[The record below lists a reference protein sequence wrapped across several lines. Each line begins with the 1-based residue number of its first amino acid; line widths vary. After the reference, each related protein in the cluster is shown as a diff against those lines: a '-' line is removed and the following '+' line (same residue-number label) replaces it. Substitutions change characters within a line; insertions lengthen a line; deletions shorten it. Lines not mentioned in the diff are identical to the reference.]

1 MGNQSSSETTT
12 ASQENDVTLPE
23 AIDTIATKYILTQN
37 FQDMLKIENKEYC
50 DKLIIL
56 TSKIFGTHLTNLELK
71 YLAQRTEKGVIID
84 KMSKDNVTYL
94 DKSKADHIDVQNDVQ
109 KRRMCIGIAKF
120 YVRIAHI
127 FAAITKTL
135 NPTYEY
141 KNAFGETERASLL
154 NKNSVP
160 AGIEKKLVQT
170 NICSQRFN
178 AIKSEIDEASKTM
191 TITPKF
197 CDMNKGSSDKTKSL
211 MDEPGIPE
219 LRELYNDVY
228 DYNVGKY
235 VGMSPAATEKY
246 KSDLASFYKAF
257 TGAAEVPSEVT
268 TFSSIP
274 LVQFHK
280 SVFCMKKP
288 EPMAANDPDAEKYAQ
303 FTQPITGPSDNKMFQ
318 EYGVHTAEMLKTAKA
333 NQSKLLGV
341 IDKLFIFRVNP
352 KTKEREISVH
362 PDLTDDKLEQITE
375 ETRNLII
382 SLYIKCEQDFQK
394 GLTMFE
400 GIITEQMR
408 LTAQRRINELE
419 KQKEKLVAA
428 LPPVAAAPQQSH

>member
-12 ASQENDVTLPE
+12 TNQEKEVTLPE
-23 AIDTIATKYILTQN
+23 AIDAIATKYILTQN

-56 TSKIFGTHLTNLELK
+56 TSKIFGTHLTNVELK
-71 YLAQRTEKGVIID
+71 YLAQRTEKGIIID
-84 KMSKDNVTYL
+84 KMTKDNVTYL
-94 DKSKADHIDVQNDVQ
+94 DKSKADHIDVQSEVQ
-109 KRRMCIGIAKF
+109 KRRMCVGIAKF

-170 NICSQRFN
+170 NICSQRLN
-178 AIKSEIDEASKTM
+178 AIKPEIDETTKTM

-197 CDMNKGSSDKTKSL
+197 CDMNKAGKSL

-228 DYNVGKY
+228 DYHVGKY

-257 TGAAEVPSEVT
+257 TGATEVPAEITS
-268 TFSSIP
+268 FSSIP
-274 LVQFHK
+274 LMQFHK

-288 EPMAANDPDAEKYAQ
+288 EPMAANDPDAEKYAK
-303 FTQPITGPSDNKMFQ
+303 FTQPITGPADNKMFQ
-318 EYGVHTAEMLKTAKA
+318 EYGKHTAEMLKTSKA
-333 NQSKLLGV
+333 NQNKLLGV

-352 KTKEREISVH
+352 KTKEREISIH
-362 PDLTDDKLEQITE
+362 PDLTDEKLEQITE

-394 GLTMFE
+394 GLAMFE
-400 GIITEQMR
+400 AIITEQMR
-408 LTAQRRINELE
+408 LTAERRIAELE
-419 KQKEKLVAA
+419 KQKEKLVATM
-428 LPPVAAAPQQSH
+428 P

>member
-1 MGNQSSSETTT
+1 MGNQASSENIQH
-12 ASQENDVTLPE
+12 SEQQKPIMLPE
-23 AIDTIATKYILTQN
+23 AVDAIASKYILTQN

-71 YLAQRTEKGVIID
+71 YLAQRTEKGAIID
-84 KMSKDNVTYL
+84 KMTKDNVTYL

-160 AGIEKKLVQT
+160 SGIEKKLVQT
-170 NICSQRFN
+170 NICSMRLN
-178 AIKSEIDEASKTM
+178 AIKPEIDEATKTM
-191 TITPKF
+191 TINPKF
-197 CDMNKGSSDKTKSL
+197 CDMNKVASDKTKSL

-235 VGMSPAATEKY
+235 VGMSPSATEKY
-246 KSDLASFYKAF
+246 NSDLRAFYAAF
-257 TGAAEVPSEVT
+257 TGSKEVPENITS
-268 TFSSIP
+268 FASIP
-274 LVQFHK
+274 LIQFHK
-280 SVFCMKKP
+280 SVHCMKKP
-288 EPMAANDPDAEKYAQ
+288 ENATEAEKEQYGQ
-303 FTQPITGPSDNKMFQ
+303 FTQSLKGPTDNKMFQ
-318 EYGVHTAEMLKTAKA
+318 EYGAHTAEMLKTTQT
-333 NQSKLLGV
+333 NQNRLLGI
-341 IDKLFIFRVNP
+341 IDRLFVFRINP
-352 KTKEREISVH
+352 KTKEKEISIN
-362 PDLTDDKLEQITE
+362 PELTDEKLEQITE

-394 GLTMFE
+394 GLMLFE
-400 GIITEQMR
+400 TIVTEQMR

-419 KQKEKLVAA
+419 KQKEKLVAEM
-428 LPPVAAAPQQSH
+428 PSAATGST

>member
-1 MGNQSSSETTT
+1 MGNQSSSEQTTLT
-12 ASQENDVTLPE
+12 PENQIALPE
-23 AIDTIATKYILTQN
+23 AIDVIATKYILTQN

-56 TSKIFGTHLTNLELK
+56 TSKIFGTHLSNLELK
-71 YLAQRTEKGVIID
+71 YLAQRTEKGAIID
-84 KMSKDNVTYL
+84 KMAKDNVTYL
-94 DKSKADHIDVQNDVQ
+94 EKSKADHIDVQNEVQ
-109 KRRMCIGIAKF
+109 KRRMCVGIAKF

-154 NKNSVP
+154 NKNSIP
-160 AGIEKKLVQT
+160 SGIERKLVQT
-170 NICSQRFN
+170 NICSLRLN
-178 AIKSEIDEASKTM
+178 AIKPEIDESTKTM
-191 TITPKF
+191 TIAPKF
-197 CDMNKGSSDKTKSL
+197 CEMNKLSADRSKSL

-257 TGAAEVPSEVT
+257 TGAKEVPAEVTS
-268 TFSSIP
+268 FASIP
-274 LVQFHK
+274 LVKFHE
-280 SVFCMKKP
+280 SVYCMKKP
-288 EPMAANDPDAEKYAQ
+288 EPMAANDPDASKYEKFKTPAMGS
-303 FTQPITGPSDNKMFQ
+303 TDDARFQ
-318 EYGVHTAEMLKTAKA
+318 EYGKHVSEMLKTAKT
-333 NQSKLLGV
+333 NQNRLISV

-352 KTKEREISVH
+352 KTKEKEISIN
-362 PDLTDDKLEQITE
+362 PELNDEKLDQITE

-382 SLYIKCEQDFQK
+382 SLYIKCEQDFQR
-394 GLTMFE
+394 GLSLFE
-400 GIITEQMR
+400 AIVQGQMR
-408 LTAQRRINELE
+408 QTAGSRIEQLE
-419 KQKEKLVAA
+419 TQATRLLST
-428 LPPVAAAPQQSH
+428 LPPISK

>member
-12 ASQENDVTLPE
+12 TNQEKEVTLPE

-56 TSKIFGTHLTNLELK
+56 TSKIFGTHLTNVELK
-71 YLAQRTEKGVIID
+71 YLAQRTEKGVVID
-84 KMSKDNVTYL
+84 KMTKDNVTYL
-94 DKSKADHIDVQNDVQ
+94 DKSKADHIDVQNEVQ
-109 KRRMCIGIAKF
+109 KRRMCVGIAKF

-154 NKNSVP
+154 NQHSIP

-170 NICSQRFN
+170 NICSQRLN
-178 AIKSEIDEASKTM
+178 AIKPEIDETTKTM

-197 CDMNKGSSDKTKSL
+197 CEMNKLGSDKTKSL

-228 DYNVGKY
+228 DYHVGKY

-257 TGAAEVPSEVT
+257 TGATEVPAEVTS
-268 TFSSIP
+268 FSSIP
-274 LVQFHK
+274 LMQFHK

-288 EPMAANDPDAEKYAQ
+288 EPMAANDPDAEKYAK
-303 FTQPITGPSDNKMFQ
+303 FTQPIIGPADNKMFQ
-318 EYGVHTAEMLKTAKA
+318 EYGKHTADMLKTAKA
-333 NQSKLLGV
+333 NQNKLLGV

-352 KTKEREISVH
+352 KTKEREISIH
-362 PDLTDDKLEQITE
+362 PELTDEKLEQITE
-375 ETRNLII
+375 ETRNFII

-394 GLTMFE
+394 GLALFE
-400 GIITEQMR
+400 AIITEQTP
-408 LTAQRRINELE
+408 LTAQRRINGLE
-419 KQKEKLVAA
+419 KQKEKLAA
-428 LPPVAAAPQQSH
+428 TMP

>member
-1 MGNQSSSETTT
+1 MGNQTSSESST
-12 ASQENDVTLPE
+12 SPLPEKQITLPE
-23 AIDTIATKYILTQN
+23 AIDVIATKYILTQN

-56 TSKIFGTHLTNLELK
+56 TSKIFGSQLSNLELK
-71 YLAQRTEKGVIID
+71 YLAQRTEKGMIID
-84 KMSKDNVTYL
+84 KMAKDNVTYL
-94 DKSKADHIDVQNDVQ
+94 DKSKADHIDVQNEVQ
-109 KRRMCIGIAKF
+109 KRRMCVGIAKF

-154 NKNSVP
+154 NKNAIP
-160 AGIEKKLVQT
+160 AGIEKKMVQT
-170 NICSQRFN
+170 NICSLRLN
-178 AIKSEIDEASKTM
+178 AIKPEIDESTKTM

-197 CDMNKGSSDKTKSL
+197 CDMNKMSEDRSKSL

-257 TGAAEVPSEVT
+257 TGAKEVPAEITS
-268 TFSSIP
+268 FSSIP

-280 SVFCMKKP
+280 SVYCMKKP
-288 EPMAANDPDAEKYAQ
+288 EPMPENDPNVFNYEK
-303 FTQPITGPSDNKMFQ
+303 FKKPVMGSRDDIRFQ
-318 EYGVHTAEMLKTAKA
+318 EYGKHVSNMVNTSKA
-333 NQSKLLGV
+333 NQNRLLSV
-341 IDKLFIFRVNP
+341 IDKLFIFRINP
-352 KTKEREISVH
+352 KTKEKEISIN
-362 PDLTDDKLEQITE
+362 PELNDEKLDQITE

-382 SLYIKCEQDFQK
+382 SLYIKCEQDFQR
-394 GLTMFE
+394 GLELFE
-400 GIITEQMR
+400 GIVQSQMR
-408 LTAQRRINELE
+408 QTAGNRIDTLE
-419 KQKEKLVAA
+419 EQIEGLVIK
-428 LPPVAAAPQQSH
+428 

>member
-12 ASQENDVTLPE
+12 TSQAKEVTLPD
-23 AIDTIATKYILTQN
+23 AIDAIATKYILTQN
-37 FQDMLKIENKEYC
+37 FQDMLKIENREYC

-71 YLAQRTEKGVIID
+71 YLAQRTEKGMIID
-84 KMSKDNVTYL
+84 KMAKDNVTYL
-94 DKSKADHIDVQNDVQ
+94 EKAKADHIDVQNEVQ
-109 KRRMCIGIAKF
+109 KRRMCVGIAKF

-154 NKNSVP
+154 NKNSIP

-170 NICSQRFN
+170 NICSQRLN
-178 AIKSEIDEASKTM
+178 AIKPEIDETTKTM

-197 CDMNKGSSDKTKSL
+197 CEINKIGTDRSKTL

-228 DYNVGKY
+228 DYNVGKF

-246 KSDLASFYKAF
+246 KSDLRSFYTAF
-257 TGAAEVPSEVT
+257 TGSKEVPAEITS
-268 TFSSIP
+268 FSSIP

-288 EPMAANDPDAEKYAQ
+288 EPMATNDPDADKYAK
-303 FTQPITGPSDNKMFQ
+303 FTQPVKGPTDNKMFQ
-318 EYGVHTAEMLKTAKA
+318 EYGTHTSEMLKIAQS
-333 NQSKLLGV
+333 NQNRLLSV
-341 IDKLFIFRVNP
+341 IDKLFIFRINP
-352 KTKEREISVH
+352 KTKEKEISIH
-362 PDLTDDKLEQITE
+362 PELTDEKLEQITE

-400 GIITEQMR
+400 AIITEQMR
-408 LTAQRRINELE
+408 LTAQLRKNELE
-419 KQKEKLVAA
+419 KQLEKLVATT
-428 LPPVAAAPQQSH
+428 PK

>member
-1 MGNQSSSETTT
+1 MGNQSSSETTPT
-12 ASQENDVTLPE
+12 QQNQVMLPE
-23 AIDTIATKYILTQN
+23 AIDAIATKYILTQN

-50 DKLIIL
+50 NKLIIL
-56 TSKIFGTHLTNLELK
+56 TSKIFGTHLTNIELK
-71 YLAQRTEKGVIID
+71 YLAQRTEQGSIVD
-84 KMSKDNVTYL
+84 KMTKDNVTYL
-94 DKSKADHIDVQNDVQ
+94 EKSKADHIDVQNEVQ
-109 KRRMCIGIAKF
+109 KRRMCVGIAKF

-160 AGIEKKLVQT
+160 SGIEKKLVQT
-170 NICSQRFN
+170 NICSMRLN
-178 AIKSEIDEASKTM
+178 AIKPEIDETTKTM

-197 CDMNKGSSDKTKSL
+197 CDMNKVGSDKTKSL

-257 TGAAEVPSEVT
+257 TGAKEVPEGITS
-268 TFSSIP
+268 FSSIP
-274 LVQFHK
+274 LIQFHK
-280 SVFCMKKP
+280 SIHCMKKP
-288 EPMAANDPDAEKYAQ
+288 ENATESEKDKYGQ
-303 FTQPITGPSDNKMFQ
+303 FTQPLSGPTDNKMFQ
-318 EYGVHTAEMLKTAKA
+318 EYGAHTSDMLKTTQT
-333 NQSKLLGV
+333 NQNKLLGI
-341 IDKLFIFRVNP
+341 IDKLFIFRINP
-352 KTKEREISVH
+352 KTSEKEISIN
-362 PDLTDDKLEQITE
+362 PELTDEKLEQITE

-394 GLTMFE
+394 GLTLFE
-400 GIITEQMR
+400 SIITEQMR

-419 KQKEKLVAA
+419 KQKEKLIATI
-428 LPPVAAAPQQSH
+428 

>member
-1 MGNQSSSETTT
+1 MGNKSSSETETT
-12 ASQENDVTLPE
+12 KQTNEKPLMLPE
-23 AIDTIATKYILTQN
+23 VIDKIATTYILSQN

-71 YLAQRTEKGVIID
+71 YLAQRTEKGAIID
-84 KMSKDNVTYL
+84 KMAKDNVTYL
-94 DKSKADHIDVQNDVQ
+94 EKSKADHIDVQNEVQ

-154 NKNSVP
+154 NKASIP

-170 NICSQRFN
+170 NICSQRLN
-178 AIKSEIDEASKTM
+178 VIKPEINEISKTM

-197 CDMNKGSSDKTKSL
+197 CEMNKMSGDKSKTL

-246 KSDLASFYKAF
+246 KNDIRSFYTAF
-257 TGAAEVPSEVT
+257 TGSKEVPAEINS
-268 TFSSIP
+268 FSSIP

-280 SVFCMKKP
+280 SVYCMKKP
-288 EPMAANDPDAEKYAQ
+288 EPIAANDQDAEKYAK
-303 FTQPITGPSDNKMFQ
+303 FTQPIKGSTDDVVFQ
-318 EYGVHTAEMLKTAKA
+318 EYGRHTAEMLKTAQT
-333 NQSKLLGV
+333 NQNKLISV
-341 IDKLFIFRVNP
+341 IDKLFIFRINP
-352 KTKEREISVH
+352 KTKEKEISIN
-362 PDLTDDKLEQITE
+362 PELTDEKLEQITE

-400 GIITEQMR
+400 TIITEQMR
-408 LTAQRRINELE
+408 RTAERRIIELE
-419 KQKEKLVAA
+419 KQKDALVASITP
-428 LPPVAAAPQQSH
+428 LTK

>member
-1 MGNQSSSETTT
+1 MGNKSSSETETT
-12 ASQENDVTLPE
+12 KQTNEKPLMLPE
-23 AIDTIATKYILTQN
+23 VIDKIATTYILSQN

-71 YLAQRTEKGVIID
+71 YLAQRTEKGAIID
-84 KMSKDNVTYL
+84 KMAKDNVTYL
-94 DKSKADHIDVQNDVQ
+94 EKSKADHIDVQNEVQ

-154 NKNSVP
+154 NKASIP

-170 NICSQRFN
+170 NICSQRLN
-178 AIKSEIDEASKTM
+178 VIKPEINEISKTM

-197 CDMNKGSSDKTKSL
+197 CEMNKISGDKSKTL

-246 KSDLASFYKAF
+246 NSDLRSFYTAF
-257 TGAAEVPSEVT
+257 TGSKEVPAEINS
-268 TFSSIP
+268 FSSIP

-280 SVFCMKKP
+280 SVYCMKKP
-288 EPMAANDPDAEKYAQ
+288 EPIAANDQNAEKYAK
-303 FTQPITGPSDNKMFQ
+303 FTQPIKGSMDDVVFQ
-318 EYGVHTAEMLKTAKA
+318 EYGRHTAEMFKTAQT
-333 NQSKLLGV
+333 NQNKLISV
-341 IDKLFIFRVNP
+341 IDKLFIFRINP
-352 KTKEREISVH
+352 KTKEKEISIN
-362 PDLTDDKLEQITE
+362 PELTDEKLEQITE

-400 GIITEQMR
+400 TIITEQMR
-408 LTAQRRINELE
+408 RTAERRIIELE
-419 KQKEKLVAA
+419 KQKDALVASI
-428 LPPVAAAPQQSH
+428 PPLTK

>member
-12 ASQENDVTLPE
+12 TNQEKEVTLPE
-23 AIDTIATKYILTQN
+23 AIDAIATKYILTQN

-56 TSKIFGTHLTNLELK
+56 TSKIFGTHLTNVELK
-71 YLAQRTEKGVIID
+71 YLAQRTEKGIIID
-84 KMSKDNVTYL
+84 KMTKDNVTYL
-94 DKSKADHIDVQNDVQ
+94 DKSKADHIDVQSEVQ
-109 KRRMCIGIAKF
+109 KRRMCVGIAKF

-160 AGIEKKLVQT
+160 TGIEKKLVQT
-170 NICSQRFN
+170 NICSQRLN
-178 AIKSEIDEASKTM
+178 AIKPEIDETTKTM

-197 CDMNKGSSDKTKSL
+197 CEMNKAGKSL

-228 DYNVGKY
+228 DYHVGKY

-257 TGAAEVPSEVT
+257 TGATEIPAEITS
-268 TFSSIP
+268 FSSIP
-274 LVQFHK
+274 LMQFHK

-288 EPMAANDPDAEKYAQ
+288 EPMAANDPDAEKYAK
-303 FTQPITGPSDNKMFQ
+303 FTQPITGPADNKMFQ
-318 EYGVHTAEMLKTAKA
+318 EYGKHTAEMLKTSKA
-333 NQSKLLGV
+333 NQNKLLGV

-352 KTKEREISVH
+352 KTKEREISIH
-362 PDLTDDKLEQITE
+362 PDLTDEKLEQITE

-394 GLTMFE
+394 GLAMFE
-400 GIITEQMR
+400 AIITEQMR
-408 LTAQRRINELE
+408 LTAERRIAELE
-419 KQKEKLVAA
+419 KQKEKLVATM
-428 LPPVAAAPQQSH
+428 P

>member
-12 ASQENDVTLPE
+12 TPEQKPIMLPE
-23 AIDTIATKYILTQN
+23 AIDAVATKYILTQN

-71 YLAQRTEKGVIID
+71 YLAQRTEKGAIID
-84 KMSKDNVTYL
+84 KMAKDNVTYL
-94 DKSKADHIDVQNDVQ
+94 DKSKADHIDVQNEVQ

-170 NICSQRFN
+170 NICSMRLN
-178 AIKSEIDEASKTM
+178 AIKPEIDETTKTM

-197 CDMNKGSSDKTKSL
+197 CEMNKMSSDKSKTL

-228 DYNVGKY
+228 DYNVGKF
-235 VGMSPAATEKY
+235 VGMSPQATEKY

-257 TGAAEVPSEVT
+257 TGSKEVPAEITS
-268 TFSSIP
+268 FSSVP
-274 LVQFHK
+274 LMQFHK

-288 EPMAANDPDAEKYAQ
+288 EPMAANDPDAEKYAK
-303 FTQPITGPSDNKMFQ
+303 FTQPITGPVGNKMFQ
-318 EYGVHTAEMLKTAKA
+318 EYGTHTAEMLKSAKA
-333 NQSKLLGV
+333 NQNKMLGI
-341 IDKLFIFRVNP
+341 IDKLFIFRINP
-352 KTKEREISVH
+352 KTKEKEISIN
-362 PDLTDDKLEQITE
+362 PELTDDKLDQITE

-382 SLYIKCEQDFQK
+382 SLYIKCEQDFQR

-400 GIITEQMR
+400 TIVTEQMR
-408 LTAQRRINELE
+408 LTAERRIAELE
-419 KQKEKLVAA
+419 KQKEKLVAT
-428 LPPVAAAPQQSH
+428 LPPVNATSS